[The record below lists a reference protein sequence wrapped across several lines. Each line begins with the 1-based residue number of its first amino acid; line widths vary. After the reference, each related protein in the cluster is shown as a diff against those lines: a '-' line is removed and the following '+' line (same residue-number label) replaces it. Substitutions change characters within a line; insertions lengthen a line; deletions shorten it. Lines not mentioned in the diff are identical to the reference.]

1 MFGLNKLDLVKK
13 AKMGNGKA
21 FTKLVEEN
29 LKSMYRVAKGILN
42 NEEDIEDAIQNTI
55 LKSYSNI
62 NTLRSEDLFKTWLI
76 KILINEC
83 NKIYNFNKKCISLDQ
98 VVEEQYSD
106 KYENLDLKIAINSL
120 PEELRLVIT
129 LFYFEDLK
137 ISEVS
142 EIIGIAEGTVKSRLS
157 RAKAKIA
164 KSIDGKEI
172 ME

>member
-13 AKMGNGKA
+13 AKLGNGKA
-21 FTKLVEEN
+21 FTKIIEEN

-55 LKSYSNI
+55 LKAYSNI
-62 NTLRSEDLFKTWLI
+62 NTLRKEDFFKTWLI

-83 NKIYNFNKKCISLDQ
+83 NKIYNFNKKCISLDK
-98 VVEEQYSD
+98 VVEEQYND

-137 ISEVS
+137 ISQIA
-142 EIIGIAEGTVKSRLS
+142 EIVGIPEGTVKSRLS
-157 RAKAKIA
+157 RAKDKITE
-164 KSIDGKEI
+164 SINGKEI
-172 ME
+172 M

>member
-13 AKMGNGKA
+13 AKLGNGKA
-21 FTKLVEEN
+21 FTKLIEEN

-55 LKSYSNI
+55 LKAYSNI
-62 NTLRSEDLFKTWLI
+62 NTLRKEDFFKTWLI

-83 NKIYNFNKKCISLDQ
+83 NKIYNFNKKCISLDK
-98 VVEEQYSD
+98 VVEEQYND

-137 ISEVS
+137 ISQIA
-142 EIIGIAEGTVKSRLS
+142 EIVGIPEGTVKSRLS
-157 RAKAKIA
+157 RAKDKITE
-164 KSIDGKEI
+164 SINGKEI
-172 ME
+172 M